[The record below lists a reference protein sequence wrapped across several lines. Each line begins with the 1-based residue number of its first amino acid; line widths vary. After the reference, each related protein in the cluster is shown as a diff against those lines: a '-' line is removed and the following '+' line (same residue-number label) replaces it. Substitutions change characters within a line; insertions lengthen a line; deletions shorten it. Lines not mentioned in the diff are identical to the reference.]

1 MANKNKIKLG
11 DKVRCQHTG
20 VQGTA
25 VQRIQYFKRAEDQIG
40 IYPDSQ
46 ADSGGLPSMEYIQEN
61 WLEIMVDK
69 PKGITPD

>member
-1 MANKNKIKLG
+1 MTKAKKINLG
-11 DKVRCQHTG
+11 DKVKCQHTG

-25 VQRIQYFKRAEDQIG
+25 VQRIQYFKRTEDQIG
-40 IYPDSQ
+40 IYPASL

-61 WLEIMVDK
+61 WLEIMTDK